1 VGIPRGGQ
9 ARGAQRRTG
18 VSAGPP
24 PPSIPTGPSPL
35 PAPGVVSLVLA
46 LPAQPLSSSRSPP
59 ATDCRR
65 RRRLSSSRPSRRPR
79 PRARRPPSASR
90 PASPLTAARWGLDE
104 EAAGVGDGPLVLLAR
119 GSWQGGAFRVAGT
132 VHATVSSGGSR
143 RIMQETGRACACV
156 CDEVFCFPRVQ
167 NAINYRRYHSGG
179 LDQLADRSLR
189 MREVRGSKP
198 RFSIFLLS
206 RSSSS

>member
-1 VGIPRGGQ
+1 VF
-9 ARGAQRRTG
+9 
-18 VSAGPP
+18 
-24 PPSIPTGPSPL
+24 
-35 PAPGVVSLVLA
+35 
-46 LPAQPLSSSRSPP
+46 SSHCSQHFK
-59 ATDCRR
+59 
-65 RRRLSSSRPSRRPR
+65 RPSQKSPRRRPR
-79 PRARRPPSASR
+79 WVFQRWPRAGRPTANRRLRRPTSSKHPYRPFAASSARSCLPCPCSSR
-90 PASPLTAARWGLDE
+90 PASVVVSVAS
-104 EAAGVGDGPLVLLAR
+104 R